1 MTEEQM
7 KASTVGLSF
16 AMCRRSERTRRA
28 VERAGCER
36 EPQSGR
42 ELDERLH
49 GWPFCGDGE
58 DESERG
64 KPKAGYIAA
73 NTRRET
79 PKPNPEDGNPR
90 REIPE
95 QSGDASRRD
104 TNQNPNRFHTHAL
117 ANG

>member
-1 MTEEQM
+1 
-7 KASTVGLSF
+7 
-16 AMCRRSERTRRA
+16 MCRRSERTRRA

-64 KPKAGYIAA
+64 KPKAGTSAA
-73 NTRRET
+73 SASRRREATAETRAKRGAKTENLRRET
-79 PKPNPEDGNPR
+79 SEQAR
-90 REIPE
+90 RLTRRRLK
-95 QSGDASRRD
+95 QSAHKAKEMDK
-104 TNQNPNRFHTHAL
+104 TLQL
-117 ANG
+117 

>member
-64 KPKAGYIAA
+64 HPKDGTSRSVPEQGCAIPNPSA
-73 NTRRET
+73 RREST
-79 PKPNPEDGNPR
+79 AR
-90 REIPE
+90 
-95 QSGDASRRD
+95 QSKGKMPASP
-104 TNQNPNRFHTHAL
+104 T
-117 ANG
+117 